1 MCVFGWGIYCSP
13 PEDSQST
20 FGMLVKYLQEPPTQE
35 LTTVN
40 TAVLK

>member
-1 MCVFGWGIYCSP
+1 MYLVGEFIALP